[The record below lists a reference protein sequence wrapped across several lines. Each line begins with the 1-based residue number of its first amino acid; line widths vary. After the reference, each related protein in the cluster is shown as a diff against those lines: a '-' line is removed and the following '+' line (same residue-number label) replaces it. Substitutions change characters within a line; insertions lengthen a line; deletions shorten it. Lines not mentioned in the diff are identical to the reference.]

1 MLITIRLSKRNRR
14 NPQCPQFQ
22 SALISI
28 FSNFLLNFQK
38 VPRFL
43 MAKKSPFSL
52 AVSYHHVSLL
62 HQHPLSPLFSL
73 PNMRLIFSSRSLQLL
88 ISFNDHQSFRNGR
101 SLSTHSQMKPGA
113 DVTLLLLLPAPL
125 LLLLIRK
132 NRLICEQCDVSITST
147 SFATLLCNRRDH
159 QAGLI
164 SRPLA
169 LH

>member
-1 MLITIRLSKRNRR
+1 MSSISKRTHFDFLKLSLEL
-14 NPQCPQFQ
+14 PK
-22 SALISI
+22 SASI
-28 FSNFLLNFQK
+28 LNGEKIFK
-38 VPRFL
+38 
-43 MAKKSPFSL
+43 FSL

-88 ISFNDHQSFRNGR
+88 ISFYDQQSFCNDR
-101 SLSTHSQMKPGA
+101 SLSTHSQKKPGA
-113 DVTLLLLLPAPL
+113 DVTFLLLLPAPL

-147 SFATLLCNRRDH
+147 SSATLLCNRRDH